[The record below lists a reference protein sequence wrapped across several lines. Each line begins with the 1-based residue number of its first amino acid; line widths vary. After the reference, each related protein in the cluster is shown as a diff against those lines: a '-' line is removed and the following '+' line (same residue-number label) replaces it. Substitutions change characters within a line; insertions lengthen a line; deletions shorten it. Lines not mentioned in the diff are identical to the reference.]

1 MMHHHPR
8 HGHRRHHGSHGYRG
22 CQHGFT
28 LVEAIVV
35 MVITGILA
43 GIMVLFISRPVNNY
57 VDSAARADLGDT
69 ADLALRRMARELR
82 AAVPNSVRLSVVDGV
97 SYLEFIPTRAGG
109 RYLGDDETIDTARA
123 PAAQPLS
130 FSDASRTSFT
140 VVGVVPAIAAGDAIV
155 IYNLGPGFPG
165 ADAYAGGNRATVSAV
180 SGSLVTLANNPYA
193 QAATPNAS
201 PGKRF
206 QVVQQPVT
214 FRCEG
219 RAGARGTLRR
229 ITGYGFQ
236 QAQPVNADAT
246 AGALLADNV
255 LACNFSVDSN
265 ANLQSALVGMNLAL
279 ARASAGGSL
288 QTVALTHQIHVDNTP

>member
-1 MMHHHPR
+1 MMQGRPHQCRAGHPGR
-8 HGHRRHHGSHGYRG
+8 QR
-22 CQHGFT
+22 GFT
-28 LVEAIVV
+28 LVEAVVV
-35 MVITGILA
+35 MVVTGIIA
-43 GIMVLFISRPVNNY
+43 GIMVLFISRPVNSY
-57 VDSAARADLGDT
+57 VDSAARADLGDA

-82 AAVPNSVRLSVVDGV
+82 AAVPNSVRLSVVGGV

-109 RYLGDDETIDTARA
+109 RYLGDDDYIDTAKA

-140 VVGVVPAIAAGDAIV
+140 VVGVVPAIAAGDGIV
-155 IYNLGPGFPG
+155 VYNLGPGFPG

-180 SGSLVTLANNPYA
+180 NGSLVTLANNPFA
-193 QAATPNAS
+193 GAATPGAS
-201 PGKRF
+201 PAKRF

-219 RAGARGTLRR
+219 RMGGGGTLRR

-236 QAQPVNADAT
+236 QAQPVTADAT

-279 ARASAGGSL
+279 ARAAAGSSL

>member
-1 MMHHHPR
+1 MR
-8 HGHRRHHGSHGYRG
+8 YRRQHGRQR
-22 CQHGFT
+22 GFT
-28 LVEAIVV
+28 LVEAVVV
-35 MVITGILA
+35 MVITGIIA

-57 VDSAARADLGDT
+57 VDSAARADLGDA

-82 AAVPNSVRLSVVDGV
+82 AAVPNSVRLSVAGGV
-97 SYLEFIPTRAGG
+97 SYLEFIPTRGGG
-109 RYLGDDETIDTARA
+109 RYLGEDEDIDTAKA

-155 IYNLGPGFPG
+155 IYNLGPGFAG
-165 ADAYAGGNRATVSAV
+165 ADAYAGGNRATVVAV
-180 SGSLVTLANNPYA
+180 NGSLVTLTSNPFA

-206 QVVQQPVT
+206 QVAQQPVT

-219 RAGARGTLRR
+219 RADGRGTLRR
-229 ITGYGFQ
+229 VTGYGFQ
-236 QAQPVNADAT
+236 QQQAVTAGAT
-246 AGALLADNV
+246 AGALLVDKV

-265 ANLQSALVGMNLAL
+265 ANMQSALVGMNLAL
-279 ARASAGGSL
+279 AGAAAGGSL